1 MTPTDRWLFVGVVVG
16 WTLIVMATGYLMGVQ
31 SCGASFGFY

>member
-1 MTPTDRWLFVGVVVG
+1 MTPADRWMAFGVLLS
-16 WTLIVMATGYLMGVQ
+16 LIIVCGVIGYAMGVQ